1 MKVLLQHTA
10 TARYFSANGGWLHN
24 IAQGRCFADIPVALS
39 FCREHALFSAN
50 VILAFEDADLNVCL
64 RGPRRFW

>member
-10 TARYFSANGGWLHN
+10 TQHYFSAGDVWLEGL
-24 IAQGRCFADIPVALS
+24 AQGRPFADISQALS

-50 VILAFEDADLNVCL
+50 VILAFDDADLNVCL
-64 RGPRRFW
+64 RGPRQCR